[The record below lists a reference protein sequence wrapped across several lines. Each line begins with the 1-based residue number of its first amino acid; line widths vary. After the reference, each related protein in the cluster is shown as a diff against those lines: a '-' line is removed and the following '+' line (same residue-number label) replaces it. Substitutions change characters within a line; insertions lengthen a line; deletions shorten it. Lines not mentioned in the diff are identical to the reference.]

1 MFRVHTLAKGSGV
14 IQCANSTCI
23 HFQFSWWIDSS
34 HDLGTGTASVRIAPA
49 SAACL
54 RASVEAGR
62 FDTPSRHSLLIF
74 FLGAAAAA
82 GVLGEAVAGMLRG
95 RAEQQHGAVTAVA
108 AAIQHAVPRS

>member
-54 RASVEAGR
+54 RASVEFR
-62 FDTPSRHSLLIF
+62 PYSKKC
-74 FLGAAAAA
+74 
-82 GVLGEAVAGMLRG
+82 
-95 RAEQQHGAVTAVA
+95 AEMWEKCEKGKGK
-108 AAIQHAVPRS
+108 